1 VLTVTRETI
10 QRELVALERQ
20 FLSGPARRSA
30 ERLAQ
35 LLHPDFVEFGRSG
48 TVYLYADVL
57 AQLSAE
63 EAPAIH
69 AQDFQLRILR
79 DTHALLTYRTAHIG
93 EDGELERHTLRASLW
108 QRGPEGW
115 RVAFHQGT
123 PTAPFARLS
132 ET

>member
-1 VLTVTRETI
+1 MTRETT
-10 QRELVALERQ
+10 QRELVALERE
-20 FLSGPARRSA
+20 FVSGPARRSG

-48 TVYLYADVL
+48 TVYSYTDVL
-57 AQLSAE
+57 ARLTEE

-69 AQDFQLRILR
+69 TQEFQLRIVGE
-79 DTHALLTYRTAHIG
+79 TQALLTYRSAYIG
-93 EDGELERHTLRASLW
+93 EGGELERHALRASLW

-123 PTAPFARLS
+123 PTSPFAR
-132 ET
+132 T

>member
-1 VLTVTRETI
+1 M
-10 QRELVALERQ
+10 ALERE
-20 FLSGPARRSA
+20 FLSGSARRSA

-48 TVYLYADVL
+48 TVYSYADVL
-57 AQLSAE
+57 ARLKDD

-69 AQDFQLRILR
+69 TQDFQLRIFG
-79 DTHALLTYRTAHIG
+79 DTQALLTYRSAHIG
-93 EDGELERHTLRASLW
+93 PDGELQRHALRASLW

-132 ET
+132 ERTSETND

>member
-1 VLTVTRETI
+1 VTKETI
-10 QRELVALERQ
+10 QRELVALERE
-20 FLSGPARRSA
+20 FLSGPGRRNA
-30 ERLAQ
+30 ERLVQ

-48 TVYLYADVL
+48 TVYSYADVL
-57 AQLSAE
+57 VQLSAE

-69 AQDFQLRILR
+69 AQDFQLRILS

-108 QRGPEGW
+108 QRDPEGW

-123 PTAPFARLS
+123 PTPPFAR
-132 ET
+132 T